1 MYVCLFRLSKPCDD
15 VTHTERE
22 QTKRVVYS
30 ILYGIGE
37 GFSSFA
43 ASAKLFSMNFFKEN
57 VFFGLIV
64 GAVYSF

>member
-43 ASAKLFSMNFFKEN
+43 ASAMIFFLKRISSL
-57 VFFGLIV
+57 GWL
-64 GAVYSF
+64 